1 MPFIRV
7 TTNRKLTLHQ
17 EIKIKEELG
26 RLITIL
32 PNKKEENLMVHIEDN
47 QIMYFRGEDK
57 KCLMITV
64 ALYKQSPLEAKQE
77 FAKETLAMLE
87 EVTGVGISDQYL
99 SFSEFENWG
108 KQGELV

>member
-57 KCLMITV
+57 KCLMMTV
-64 ALYKQSPLEAKQE
+64 SLYKQSPLEAKQK
-77 FAKETLAMLE
+77 FAGEVLTMLE
-87 EVTGVGISDQYL
+87 EVTGVDKNDQYL

-108 KQGELV
+108 KQGQLV